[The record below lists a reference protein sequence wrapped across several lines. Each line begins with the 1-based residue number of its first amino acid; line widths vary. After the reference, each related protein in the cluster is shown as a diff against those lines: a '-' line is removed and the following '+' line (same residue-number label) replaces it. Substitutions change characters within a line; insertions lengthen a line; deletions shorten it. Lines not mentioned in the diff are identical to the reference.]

1 MAELQDLHTA
11 LQSLAASGK
20 TAKVS
25 FYFVAEDGKL
35 QSGSIAVEQGQ
46 HCHVNFR
53 GLASNQALTEI
64 AGLQF
69 AKVSSLPAVTVDHG
83 PHPVPMSVVLD
94 KLDPRKRPTPAPAT
108 APAPPVAS
116 APAAAPAAVAAPAKP
131 AHVFY
136 SHLSMQADALA
147 LLEPLFGVGA
157 ERKMEE
163 FAKLSP
169 PMQHPRE
176 FLDRC
181 RQHAAMMLGPRK
193 AEELFQA
200 IFDKL

>member
-1 MAELQDLHTA
+1 MAELQDLHAA

-25 FYFVAEDGKL
+25 FYFVADDGKL
-35 QSGSIAVEQGQ
+35 ASGSIAVEQGQ

-53 GLASNQALTEI
+53 GLASNLALTEI

-83 PHPVPMSVVLD
+83 PNPVAISVVLD
-94 KLDPRKRPTPAPAT
+94 KLDPRKRPAPVQAPPAASAPAPTPAPA
-108 APAPPVAS
+108 AE
-116 APAAAPAAVAAPAKP
+116 PAKP

-193 AEELFQA
+193 AEELFQP

>member
-1 MAELQDLHTA
+1 MADLQDLHTA
-11 LQSLAASGK
+11 LQLLAASGK

-25 FYFVAEDGKL
+25 FYFVADDGKL

-46 HCHVNFR
+46 FCHLNFR
-53 GLASNQALTEI
+53 GLSAEQALAEI
-64 AGLQF
+64 PGLQF
-69 AKVSSLPAVTVDHG
+69 AKVSSLPAITVEHG
-83 PHPVPMSVVLD
+83 PHPMLIAVVLD
-94 KLDPRKRPTPAPAT
+94 RLDPRKRP
-108 APAPPVAS
+108 APAPPAAAAI
-116 APAAAPAAVAAPAKP
+116 APAPAPTVEPTPAPSPAKP

-136 SHLSMQADALA
+136 SHLAMQADALA

-157 ERKMEE
+157 ERKLEE

>member
-1 MAELQDLHTA
+1 MADLQELHTA
-11 LQSLAASGK
+11 LQLLAAAGK

-25 FYFVAEDGKL
+25 FYYVAADGKL

-46 HCHVNFR
+46 HCHLNFR
-53 GLASNQALTEI
+53 GLDADQALAEI
-64 AGLQF
+64 PALHF
-69 AKVSSLPAVTVDHG
+69 AKVSSLPAVTVEHG
-83 PHPVPMSVVLD
+83 PSPVPMARLLD
-94 KLDPRKRPTPAPAT
+94 RLDPRKRPAPMPAAAPET
-108 APAPPVAS
+108 AAPPVAVV
-116 APAAAPAAVAAPAKP
+116 AAAAPDKP

-147 LLEPLFGVGA
+147 LLQPLFGVGA

-181 RQHAAMMLGPRK
+181 REHAAMMLGARK
-193 AEELFQA
+193 AEELFQP

>member
-1 MAELQDLHTA
+1 MAELQDLHAA
-11 LQSLAASGK
+11 LQLLAASGK

-25 FYFVAEDGKL
+25 FYYVAGDGKL

-46 HCHVNFR
+46 YCHVNFR
-53 GLASNQALTEI
+53 GLPSEQALTEI

-69 AKVSSLPAVTVDHG
+69 AKVSSLPAVTVEHG
-83 PHPVPMSVVLD
+83 PHPMLIAVVMD
-94 KLDPRKRPTPAPAT
+94 RLDPRKRPAPAPAAPVAV
-108 APAPPVAS
+108 APAPSPVAP
-116 APAAAPAAVAAPAKP
+116 PAAAPAKP
-131 AHVFY
+131 AHIFY

-169 PMQHPRE
+169 PMQQPRE

-193 AEELFQA
+193 AEELFQP

>member
-1 MAELQDLHTA
+1 MADLQDLHTA
-11 LQSLAASGK
+11 LQLLAASGK

-35 QSGSIAVEQGQ
+35 ASASIAVEQGE

-53 GLASNQALTEI
+53 GLASNLALTEI

-83 PHPVPMSVVLD
+83 PNPVPMSVVLD
-94 KLDPRKRPTPAPAT
+94 KLDPRKRP
-108 APAPPVAS
+108 V
-116 APAAAPAAVAAPAKP
+116 AAAPAPAPSAPAPVAVPVAEAAKP

>member
-1 MAELQDLHTA
+1 MADLQDLHTA
-11 LQSLAASGK
+11 LQLLAAGGK
-20 TAKVS
+20 TAKLS

-46 HCHVNFR
+46 HCHINFR
-53 GLASNQALTEI
+53 GLPPEQAMAQI
-64 AGLQF
+64 ARLQF

-83 PHPVPMSVVLD
+83 PNPVRTAVLLD
-94 KLDPRKRPTPAPAT
+94 RFDPRHQPVPAPAAPPAAL
-108 APAPPVAS
+108 APAP
-116 APAAAPAAVAAPAKP
+116 APTAAAPKP
-131 AHVFY
+131 AHIFY

-157 ERKMEE
+157 EHKMEE

-169 PMQHPRE
+169 PMQHPRD
-176 FLDRC
+176 FLERC

-193 AEELFQA
+193 AEELFQP